1 MLVDHKKSNEILKLI
16 QTKQDIESLPDKFK
30 IKWYFLKFKTYSKSF
45 FFEDAITNT
54 AKLFELQSN
63 QSFNTY
69 LLPFFHLFGIFSRR
83 FGDLESAEILLSCSQ
98 TLAFYED
105 KKRELKIINSIAII
119 KRSLNKADEAS
130 ILLSQTIEKAAHLD
144 MTNLLPSLHNNLGAI
159 HLDNGQLREAVV
171 EFKSALKGFEKIDKR
186 SGIIIS
192 LLNLL
197 LTFSIDNDN
206 LSFDR
211 LFERT
216 SRLVHAYPDNTKK
229 AYLYWL
235 LISRQY
241 KNGSVLD
248 DTIKRLLLSHF
259 NSLEGD
265 SLKRLIKS
273 HLAPRLGVVLPSVLS
288 EVNTLPDKR
297 WVKLAKKCHFP
308 FNKVKTNTQINHK
321 LN

>member
-1 MLVDHKKSNEILKLI
+1 
-16 QTKQDIESLPDKFK
+16 
-30 IKWYFLKFKTYSKSF
+30 
-45 FFEDAITNT
+45 
-54 AKLFELQSN
+54 
-63 QSFNTY
+63 
-69 LLPFFHLFGIFSRR
+69 
-83 FGDLESAEILLSCSQ
+83 
-98 TLAFYED
+98 
-105 KKRELKIINSIAII
+105 
-119 KRSLNKADEAS
+119 
-130 ILLSQTIEKAAHLD
+130 

-159 HLDNGQLREAVV
+159 HLDNRQLREVVV

-186 SGIIIS
+186 SGTLIS
-192 LLNLL
+192 LLNLH
-197 LTFSIDNDN
+197 LTFLIDNNN

-241 KNGSVLD
+241 KNGPVLD

-273 HLAPRLGVVLPSVLS
+273 HLVLRLGVFLPSVLS
-288 EVNTLPDKR
+288 EVNTLPEKR
-297 WVKLAKKCHFP
+297 
-308 FNKVKTNTQINHK
+308 
-321 LN
+321 